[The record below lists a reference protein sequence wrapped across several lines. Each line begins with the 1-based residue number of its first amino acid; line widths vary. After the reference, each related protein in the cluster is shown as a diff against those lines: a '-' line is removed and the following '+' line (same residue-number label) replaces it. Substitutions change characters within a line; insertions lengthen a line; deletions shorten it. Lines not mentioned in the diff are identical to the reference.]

1 MLSEKCDLSKV
12 PTVYRLPFT
21 AYPRSNET
29 TMELL
34 HKWLP
39 TFWAF
44 MNESRVIGGLII
56 VVTFGIA
63 ARIADLI
70 LVRVLLSLAH

>member
-1 MLSEKCDLSKV
+1 
-12 PTVYRLPFT
+12 
-21 AYPRSNET
+21 
-29 TMELL
+29 MELL